1 MPITTELSQRIK
13 KWVED
18 TSSHIH
24 GTGDMANQLIEEGK
38 YLWEQ
43 VAVQE
48 GVGGREIGT
57 LDYNDLATQTTPIA
71 VTGNGSDHKITIDG
85 EGAYTNKLYPPIGV
99 TDVWDVDNDQFDF
112 SQLSLGDHIT
122 IRVSVIVTTLSNFTD
137 VHLAAFLGIGVSEY
151 EVHLI
156 RESYKSTGTYE
167 LSATAAIYMG
177 NELTLD
183 NPGEIRIHA
192 DANITVE
199 VVGVACLIHKY

>member
-43 VAVQE
+43 IAVQE

-71 VTGNGSDHKITIDG
+71 VTGNGLPHKLTNDG
-85 EGAYTNKLYPPIGV
+85 GGAYTNKLYPPIGV
-99 TDVWDVDNDQFDF
+99 TDVWNVTTSQFDF
-112 SQLSLGDHIT
+112 SQLELGDHLT
-122 IRVSVIVTTLSNFTD
+122 IRVSVIIETLSTFTD
-137 VHLAAFLGIGVSEY
+137 INIDAVLGVGVSEY
-151 EVHLI
+151 ELHLVS
-156 RESYKSTGTYE
+156 RSFKSIGTYE
-167 LSATAAIYMG
+167 VSTTAGIYMG
-177 NELTLD
+177 NDLTLD
-183 NPGEIRIHA
+183 NPGELRIKS
-192 DANITVE
+192 DGNLNVE